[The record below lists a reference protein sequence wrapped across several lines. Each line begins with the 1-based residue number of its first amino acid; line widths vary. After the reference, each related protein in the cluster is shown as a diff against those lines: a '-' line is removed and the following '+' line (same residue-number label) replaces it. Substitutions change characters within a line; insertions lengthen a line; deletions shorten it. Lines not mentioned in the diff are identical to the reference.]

1 MEINAKQWF
10 VMRDLKRPNAKLPA
24 YRQLTEI
31 GMEVFTPMQTRKVVR
46 RGKRIVEEVPVLQD
60 LLFVHE
66 LKSVLDEVVEQTT
79 TLQYRY
85 IHGAYCKPMTVA
97 EAEMTRFIHA
107 VTSTESPRYYLPG
120 ELTPQQC
127 GRQVRIIGYLPGEL
141 TPQQCGRQVRII
153 GGPLCGYEGQLLSI
167 RGSKVKR
174 LIVRL
179 SDVVAAAVE
188 VKPEDIQLL

>member
-46 RGKRIVEEVPVLQD
+46 RGKRIVEEVPILQD

-85 IHGAYCKPMTVA
+85 LHGAYCKPMTVA
-97 EAEMTRFIHA
+97 ETEMTRFIHA

-127 GRQVRIIGYLPGEL
+127 GRQVRIIG
-141 TPQQCGRQVRII
+141 
-153 GGPLCGYEGQLLSI
+153 GPLCGGQLLSI
-167 RGSKVKR
+167 RSSKVKR

>member
-1 MEINAKQWF
+1 
-10 VMRDLKRPNAKLPA
+10 
-24 YRQLTEI
+24 
-31 GMEVFTPMQTRKVVR
+31 
-46 RGKRIVEEVPVLQD
+46 
-60 LLFVHE
+60 
-66 LKSVLDEVVEQTT
+66 
-79 TLQYRY
+79 
-85 IHGAYCKPMTVA
+85 MTVP

-127 GRQVRIIGYLPGEL
+127 GRQVRIIS
-141 TPQQCGRQVRII
+141 
-153 GGPLCGYEGQLLSI
+153 GPLCGYEGQLLSI

-188 VKPEDIQLL
+188 VRPEDIQLL

>member
-24 YRQLTEI
+24 YKQLTES
-31 GMEVFTPMQTRKVVR
+31 GMEVFTPMQIRKVVR
-46 RGKRIVEEVPVLQD
+46 HGKRIVEEVPVLHD

-66 LKSVLDEVVEQTT
+66 LKSTLDKVVEQTA

-85 IHGAYCKPMTVA
+85 LHGAYCKPMTVP

-107 VTSTESPRYYLPG
+107 VTSSESTRYYLPG

-127 GRQVRIIGYLPGEL
+127 GRQVRI
-141 TPQQCGRQVRII
+141 VS
-153 GGPLCGYEGQLLSI
+153 GPLCGYEGQLLSI

>member
-127 GRQVRIIGYLPGEL
+127 GRQVRIIG
-141 TPQQCGRQVRII
+141 
-153 GGPLCGYEGQLLSI
+153 GPLCGYEGQLLSI

>member
-1 MEINAKQWF
+1 MVCDARPEDQQRNHMEINAKQWF

-24 YRQLTEI
+24 YRQLAEI

-46 RGKRIVEEVPVLQD
+46 RGK
-60 LLFVHE
+60 
-66 LKSVLDEVVEQTT
+66 SLDEVVEQTT

-85 IHGAYCKPMTVA
+85 LHGAYCKPMTVA

-107 VTSTESPRYYLPG
+107 VTSTESPRY
-120 ELTPQQC
+120 
-127 GRQVRIIGYLPGEL
+127 YLPGEL